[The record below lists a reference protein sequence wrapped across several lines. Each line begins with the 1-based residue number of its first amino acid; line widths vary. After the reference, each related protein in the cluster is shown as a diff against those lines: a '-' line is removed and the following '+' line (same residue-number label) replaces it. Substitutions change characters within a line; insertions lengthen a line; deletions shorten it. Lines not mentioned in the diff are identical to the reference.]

1 MITLVLNDTKITGYG
16 QKVTCELALPDEDLS
31 GQSSSSAVAEKG
43 FKPKRLRVSLNIKY
57 ENVSELSE
65 IVLLS
70 TATDEAK
77 RTRKVY
83 NIENQTAKAFSVRQV
98 RFTERV
104 SAQELDDTQAW
115 SVSFVLVEHLSI
127 PEKVEA
133 INIATNEP
141 AVAPADNNVVSDAA
155 VSNDEPMSW
164 LENAFAY
171 LDSALSSE
179 DTASDEV

>member
-1 MITLVLNDTKITGYG
+1 MITLALDKTKITGYG
-16 QKVTCELALPDEDLS
+16 LKVTCELALPDEDLS
-31 GQSSSSAVAEKG
+31 GQSSSSATAEKG

-57 ENVSELSE
+57 EDAAVLSE

-70 TATDEAK
+70 TATHETK
-77 RTRKVY
+77 GTRKVY

-133 INIATNEP
+133 IKISENEP
-141 AVAPADNNVVSDAA
+141 AVAPADNNVVSESSAA
-155 VSNDEPMSW
+155 ASEPLGW
-164 LENAFAY
+164 AEKVAAY
-171 LDSALSSE
+171 LDSALSNE
-179 DTASDEV
+179 DTASDEI

>member
-77 RTRKVY
+77 GTRKVY

-133 INIATNEP
+133 ISIANNEP
-141 AVAPADNNVVSDAA
+141 TVAPVDSAVVSESSSA
-155 VSNDEPMSW
+155 VDEPKSW
-164 LENAFAY
+164 VEKVVTY
-171 LDSALSSE
+171 LDTALADE
-179 DTASDEV
+179 GTAQDEI

>member
-1 MITLVLNDTKITGYG
+1 MIVLALDKTKITGYG
-16 QKVTCELALPDEDLS
+16 LKVTCELALPDEDLS
-31 GQSSSSAVAEKG
+31 GQSSSSATAEKG

-57 ENVSELSE
+57 EDAAVLSD

-70 TATDEAK
+70 TATHETK
-77 RTRKVY
+77 GTRKVY

-104 SAQELDDTQAW
+104 SAQELDDSQAW

-133 INIATNEP
+133 MAIETNEP
-141 AVAPADNNVVSDAA
+141 TVAPADNKVVSDVA

-164 LENAFAY
+164 LENTVAY
-171 LDSALSSE
+171 LDSALSNE
-179 DTASDEV
+179 DTASDEI

>member
-70 TATDEAK
+70 TATDETK
-77 RTRKVY
+77 GTRKVY

-133 INIATNEP
+133 LKIAQNEP
-141 AVAPADNNVVSDAA
+141 AVAPVDSAVVSESSSAA
-155 VSNDEPMSW
+155 DEPKSW
-164 LENAFAY
+164 FENVLSY
-171 LDSALSSE
+171 LNDSLADE
-179 DTASDEV
+179 GTAQDEI